1 MKQVIPRHA
10 WRHFVQDFGTRH
22 QGWLV
27 TIAGDDGGR
36 GLPLEGLALQLDHGR
51 EVLAVVIRQDALP
64 HGHVLRSID
73 GPVRMVLE
81 ETGAG
86 GKKTLDVESAGHA
99 RTRVVFRPVPVP
111 DMETASKRLFHG

>member
-1 MKQVIPRHA
+1 MKRVIPRHA
-10 WRHFVQDFGTRH
+10 WRHFVRDFGNRH
-22 QGWLV
+22 HGWLV
-27 TIAGDDGGR
+27 TLDGGGH

-51 EVLAVVIRQDALP
+51 EVLAVIVRQDARP

-73 GPVRMVLE
+73 GPVRLTLE
-81 ETGAG
+81 GTGAG
-86 GKKTLDVESAGHA
+86 EEKTLSVETAGHA